1 MEKYYKLEKINRQK
15 FEIEGCPMYF
25 QTLEAAKN
33 EAVKI
38 SNEKYG
44 YSITEIREIVRDF
57 EV

>member
-15 FEIEGCPMYF
+15 FEIEGRPMYF
-25 QTLEAAKN
+25 QTLEEAKN
-33 EAVKI
+33 EAMKI

-44 YSITEIREIVRDF
+44 YSITEIRETVIEF

>member
-25 QTLEAAKN
+25 QTLEEAKEKAA
-33 EAVKI
+33 EI
-38 SNEKYG
+38 SNEEYG
-44 YSITEIREIVRDF
+44 YSITEIQEICKDF

>member
-15 FEIEGCPMYF
+15 FEVEGRPVYF
-25 QTLEAAKN
+25 QTLEEAKN

-44 YSITEIREIVRDF
+44 YSITEIREIVRNF

>member
-15 FEIEGCPMYF
+15 FEVEGRPVYF
-25 QTLEAAKN
+25 QTLEEAKN

>member
-15 FEIEGCPMYF
+15 FETEGKPMYF
-25 QTLEAAKN
+25 QTLTEAKN
-33 EAVKI
+33 EAMKI

-44 YSITEIREIVRDF
+44 YSITEIRETVREL

>member
-15 FEIEGCPMYF
+15 FETEGKPMYF

>member
-25 QTLEAAKN
+25 QTLAEAKN
-33 EAVKI
+33 EAMKI
-38 SNEKYG
+38 SSEKYG
-44 YSITEIREIVRDF
+44 YSITEIRETVREL

>member
-1 MEKYYKLEKINRQK
+1 
-15 FEIEGCPMYF
+15 MYF
-25 QTLEAAKN
+25 QTLAEAKN

>member
-15 FEIEGCPMYF
+15 FETEGKPMYF
-25 QTLEAAKN
+25 QTLAAAKN
-33 EAVKI
+33 EAMKI

-44 YSITEIREIVRDF
+44 YSITEIRETVREL